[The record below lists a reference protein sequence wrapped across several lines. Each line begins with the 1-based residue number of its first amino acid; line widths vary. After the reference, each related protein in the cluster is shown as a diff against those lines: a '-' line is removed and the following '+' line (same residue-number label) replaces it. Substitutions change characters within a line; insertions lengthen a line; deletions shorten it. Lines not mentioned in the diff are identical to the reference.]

1 MGYCFRG
8 EVLQLGVLQADAGL
22 VAGEEVLNKS
32 TAIQDWLES
41 NWREIFSS
49 GIMPEPEP
57 GCPG

>member
-1 MGYCFRG
+1 MGS
-8 EVLQLGVLQADAGL
+8 LQADAGL
-22 VAGEEVLNKS
+22 VAGEEVLS
-32 TAIQDWLES
+32 IGPAVQDWLES